1 MSEQKRSTPQR
12 SDAPTQRRR
21 SNASPRRRPSRRG
34 GMPQWLSGWLEHMAL
49 FFSTLGARI
58 RRIGPRA
65 RTVMRESR
73 ARNFPE
79 SNRFLVQVFLVIGG
93 MFPMWRSLLHE
104 RIMAHR
110 RQRSHAAGE
119 HEDRWRRHA
128 RRVNPFYFIGGAA
141 VVAAIA
147 LFFSFYTLGTT
158 VEYNGSV
165 VDTVASAAQARKAA
179 SKLESI
185 TTETLGKSYEIAK
198 DAIHYST
205 AFVRRSD
212 VTDST
217 TFEQDLADE
226 LGQVTYGY
234 SLYVDDELIG
244 STQYAGALDELLK
257 QIKQV
262 YASADTLSVDFVENV
277 RIAEGYVPTDSVMN
291 LGAEILNST
300 KSGEVTY
307 TVVKGDTWGQIANN
321 NGMTAAE
328 LEALNPGYDINRIH
342 IGDALTLSNA
352 VPYLTVKVT
361 ERQNYVEDVNYDV
374 NYVSDSSMY
383 QGDERVISKGLR
395 HGRRRGGR
403 HLCQRRGAGAHGH
416 LVRHALRPCGRDA
429 RPRHEGAPHLVPH
442 RQLPLA
448 VLGPHH
454 LALWLP
460 QHRHPRRDEQPQG
473 YRHRLLLW
481 HANLRRR
488 RRPRDLRGLQGRDG
502 LRRHHRPQQRL
513 CHVLRAQ
520 LVAARFRGTDGL
532 QGPAGRQSGPQR
544 RRQRCPLPLR
554 HSEKRQ
560 LRQPAELSKLKSKGS
575 HPMDGI
581 PLILGD
587 RTSLRAL
594 PP

>member
-12 SDAPTQRRR
+12 SEAPTQRRR
-21 SNASPRRRPSRRG
+21 SGSSPRRRPSRRG

-49 FFSTLGARI
+49 VFSTLGARI

-104 RIMAHR
+104 RVMAHR

-119 HEDRWRRHA
+119 HEDRWRRQA

-198 DAIHYST
+198 DAIHYSM

-291 LGAEILNST
+291 LGEIAEILNST

-383 QGDERVISKGLR
+383 QGDERVISKGSFGKADIVADVTYINGEEQERTVISSVTLSDPVAETR
-395 HGRRRGGR
+395 ARGTKVRPTWYPTGSFRWPCSGRITSRFGYRNTGIRGATRNHKGIDIACARGTPIYAADGGR
-403 HLCQRRGAGAHGH
+403 VIFSGYKGAMGYVVIIDHNNGYVTYYEH
-416 LVRHALRPCGRDA
+416 NGSLLVSAGQTVYK
-429 RPRHEGAPHLVPH
+429 G
-442 RQLPLA
+442 
-448 VLGPHH
+448 
-454 LALWLP
+454 
-460 QHRHPRRDEQPQG
+460 
-473 YRHRLLLW
+473 
-481 HANLRRR
+481 
-488 RRPRDLRGLQGRDG
+488 
-502 LRRHHRPQQRL
+502 QQI
-513 CHVLRAQ
+513 AK
-520 LVAARFRGTDGL
+520 
-532 QGPAGRQSGPQR
+532 AGRSGVASGVHCHFGIQR
-544 RRQRCPLPLR
+544 NGSYVNPLNY
-554 HSEKRQ
+554 
-560 LRQPAELSKLKSKGS
+560 LS
-575 HPMDGI
+575 
-581 PLILGD
+581 
-587 RTSLRAL
+587 
-594 PP
+594 

>member
-104 RIMAHR
+104 RVMAHR

-205 AFVRRSD
+205 AFVRCSD

-291 LGAEILNST
+291 LGEIAEILNST

-352 VPYLTVKVT
+352 VPYLTVTVT

-383 QGDERVISKGLR
+383 QGDERVISKGSFGKADIVADVTYVNGEEQERTIISSVTLSDPVAETR
-395 HGRRRGGR
+395 ARGTKVRPTWYPTGSFRWPCSGRITSYFGYRSTGIRGATRNHKGIDIACSYGTPIYAADGGR
-403 HLCQRRGAGAHGH
+403 VTYAGYKGAMGYVVIIDHNNGYVTYYEH
-416 LVRHALRPCGRDA
+416 NSSLLVSAGQTVYK
-429 RPRHEGAPHLVPH
+429 G
-442 RQLPLA
+442 
-448 VLGPHH
+448 
-454 LALWLP
+454 
-460 QHRHPRRDEQPQG
+460 
-473 YRHRLLLW
+473 
-481 HANLRRR
+481 
-488 RRPRDLRGLQGRDG
+488 
-502 LRRHHRPQQRL
+502 QQ
-513 CHVLRAQ
+513 
-520 LVAARFRGTDGL
+520 VAK
-532 QGPAGRQSGPQR
+532 AGRSGVASGVHCHFGIQR
-544 RRQRCPLPLR
+544 NGSYVNPLNY
-554 HSEKRQ
+554 
-560 LRQPAELSKLKSKGS
+560 LS
-575 HPMDGI
+575 
-581 PLILGD
+581 
-587 RTSLRAL
+587 
-594 PP
+594 

>member
-21 SNASPRRRPSRRG
+21 SNASPRRRTSRRG

-93 MFPMWRSLLHE
+93 MFPMWHSLLHE
-104 RIMAHR
+104 RIMARR
-110 RQRSHAAGE
+110 RQRSHAAGV
-119 HEDRWRRHA
+119 HEDRWRRQA

-158 VEYNGSV
+158 VEYNGSM

-205 AFVRRSD
+205 TFVRRSD
-212 VTDST
+212 VTDAT

-291 LGAEILNST
+291 LGEIAEILNST

-383 QGDERVISKGLR
+383 QGDERVISKGSFGKADIVADVTYINGEEQERTVISSVTLSDPVAETR
-395 HGRRRGGR
+395 ARGTKVRPTWYPTGSFRWPCSGRITSRFGYRNTGIRGATSNHKGIDIACSYGTPIYAADGGR
-403 HLCQRRGAGAHGH
+403 VTYAGYKGAMGYVVIIDHNNGYVTYYEH
-416 LVRHALRPCGRDA
+416 NSSLLVSAGQTVYK
-429 RPRHEGAPHLVPH
+429 G
-442 RQLPLA
+442 
-448 VLGPHH
+448 
-454 LALWLP
+454 
-460 QHRHPRRDEQPQG
+460 
-473 YRHRLLLW
+473 
-481 HANLRRR
+481 
-488 RRPRDLRGLQGRDG
+488 
-502 LRRHHRPQQRL
+502 QQ
-513 CHVLRAQ
+513 
-520 LVAARFRGTDGL
+520 VAK
-532 QGPAGRQSGPQR
+532 AGRSGVASGVHCHFGIQR
-544 RRQRCPLPLR
+544 NGSYVNPLNY
-554 HSEKRQ
+554 
-560 LRQPAELSKLKSKGS
+560 LS
-575 HPMDGI
+575 
-581 PLILGD
+581 
-587 RTSLRAL
+587 
-594 PP
+594 

>member
-21 SNASPRRRPSRRG
+21 SNASPRRRSSRRG
-34 GMPQWLSGWLEHMAL
+34 GMPQWLSGWIEHMAL
-49 FFSTLGARI
+49 LFSTLGARI

-104 RIMAHR
+104 RVMAHR

-119 HEDRWRRHA
+119 HEDRWRRQA

-198 DAIHYST
+198 DAIHYSM

-212 VTDST
+212 VTDAT

-244 STQYAGALDELLK
+244 STQYVGALDELLK

-291 LGAEILNST
+291 LGEIAEILNST

-383 QGDERVISKGLR
+383 QGDERVISKGSFGKADIVADVTYINGEEQERTVISSVTLSDPVAETR
-395 HGRRRGGR
+395 ARGTKVRPTWYPTGSFRWPCSGRITSRFGYRNTGIRGATRNHKGIDIACARGTPIYAADGGR
-403 HLCQRRGAGAHGH
+403 VIFSGYKGAMGYVVIIDHNNGYVTYYEH
-416 LVRHALRPCGRDA
+416 NGSLLVSAGQTVYK
-429 RPRHEGAPHLVPH
+429 G
-442 RQLPLA
+442 
-448 VLGPHH
+448 
-454 LALWLP
+454 
-460 QHRHPRRDEQPQG
+460 
-473 YRHRLLLW
+473 
-481 HANLRRR
+481 
-488 RRPRDLRGLQGRDG
+488 
-502 LRRHHRPQQRL
+502 QQI
-513 CHVLRAQ
+513 AK
-520 LVAARFRGTDGL
+520 
-532 QGPAGRQSGPQR
+532 AGRSGVASGVHCHFGIQR
-544 RRQRCPLPLR
+544 NGSYVNPLNY
-554 HSEKRQ
+554 
-560 LRQPAELSKLKSKGS
+560 LS
-575 HPMDGI
+575 
-581 PLILGD
+581 
-587 RTSLRAL
+587 
-594 PP
+594 

>member
-1 MSEQKRSTPQR
+1 
-12 SDAPTQRRR
+12 
-21 SNASPRRRPSRRG
+21 
-34 GMPQWLSGWLEHMAL
+34 MPQWLSGWIEHMAL

-104 RIMAHR
+104 RIMARR
-110 RQRSHAAGE
+110 RQRSHAAGV

-185 TTETLGKSYEIAK
+185 TTETLGESYEIAK

-212 VTDST
+212 VTDAT

-291 LGAEILNST
+291 LGEIAEILNST

-383 QGDERVISKGLR
+383 QGDERVISKGSFGKADIVADVTYINGEEQERTVISSVTLSDPVAETR
-395 HGRRRGGR
+395 ARGTKVRPTWYPTGSFRWPCSGRITSYFGYRSTGIRGATSNHKGIDIACSYGTPIYAADGGR
-403 HLCQRRGAGAHGH
+403 VTYAGYKGAMGYVVIIDHNNGYVTYYEH
-416 LVRHALRPCGRDA
+416 NSSLLVSAGQTVYK
-429 RPRHEGAPHLVPH
+429 G
-442 RQLPLA
+442 
-448 VLGPHH
+448 
-454 LALWLP
+454 
-460 QHRHPRRDEQPQG
+460 
-473 YRHRLLLW
+473 
-481 HANLRRR
+481 
-488 RRPRDLRGLQGRDG
+488 
-502 LRRHHRPQQRL
+502 QQ
-513 CHVLRAQ
+513 
-520 LVAARFRGTDGL
+520 VAK
-532 QGPAGRQSGPQR
+532 AGRSGVASGVHCHFGIQR
-544 RRQRCPLPLR
+544 NGSYVNPLNY
-554 HSEKRQ
+554 
-560 LRQPAELSKLKSKGS
+560 LS
-575 HPMDGI
+575 
-581 PLILGD
+581 
-587 RTSLRAL
+587 
-594 PP
+594 

>member
-12 SDAPTQRRR
+12 SEAPTQRRR
-21 SNASPRRRPSRRG
+21 SNASPRRRSSRRG
-34 GMPQWLSGWLEHMAL
+34 GMPQWLSGWIEHMAL

-104 RIMAHR
+104 RVMAHR

-119 HEDRWRRHA
+119 HEDRWRRQA

-198 DAIHYST
+198 DAIHYSM

-291 LGAEILNST
+291 LGEIAEILNST

-352 VPYLTVKVT
+352 VPYLNVKVT

-383 QGDERVISKGLR
+383 QGDERVISKGSFGKADIVADVTYVNGEEQERTVISSVTLSDPVAETR
-395 HGRRRGGR
+395 ARGTKVRPTWYPTGSFRWPCSGRITSRFGYRNTGIRGATRNHKGIDIACARGTPIYAADGGR
-403 HLCQRRGAGAHGH
+403 VIFSGYKGAMGYVVIIDHNNGYVTYYEH
-416 LVRHALRPCGRDA
+416 NGSLLVSAGQTVYK
-429 RPRHEGAPHLVPH
+429 G
-442 RQLPLA
+442 
-448 VLGPHH
+448 
-454 LALWLP
+454 
-460 QHRHPRRDEQPQG
+460 
-473 YRHRLLLW
+473 
-481 HANLRRR
+481 
-488 RRPRDLRGLQGRDG
+488 
-502 LRRHHRPQQRL
+502 QQI
-513 CHVLRAQ
+513 AK
-520 LVAARFRGTDGL
+520 
-532 QGPAGRQSGPQR
+532 AGRSGVASGVHCHFGIQR
-544 RRQRCPLPLR
+544 NGSYVNPLNY
-554 HSEKRQ
+554 
-560 LRQPAELSKLKSKGS
+560 LS
-575 HPMDGI
+575 
-581 PLILGD
+581 
-587 RTSLRAL
+587 
-594 PP
+594 

>member
-21 SNASPRRRPSRRG
+21 SNASPRRRSSRRG
-34 GMPQWLSGWLEHMAL
+34 GMPQWLSGWIEHMAL
-49 FFSTLGARI
+49 LFSTLGARI

-104 RIMAHR
+104 RVMAHR

-119 HEDRWRRHA
+119 HEDRWRRQA

-198 DAIHYST
+198 DAIHYSM

-212 VTDST
+212 VTDAM

-291 LGAEILNST
+291 LGEIAEILNST

-361 ERQNYVEDVNYDV
+361 ERLNYVEDVNYDV

-383 QGDERVISKGLR
+383 QGDERVISKGSFGKADIVADVTYINGEEQERTVISSVTLSDPVAETR
-395 HGRRRGGR
+395 ARGTKVRPTWYPTGSFRWPCSGRITSRFGYRNTGIRGATRNHKGIDIACARGTPIYAADGGR
-403 HLCQRRGAGAHGH
+403 VIFSGYKGAMGYVVIIDHNNGYVTYYEH
-416 LVRHALRPCGRDA
+416 NGSLLVSAGQTVYK
-429 RPRHEGAPHLVPH
+429 G
-442 RQLPLA
+442 
-448 VLGPHH
+448 
-454 LALWLP
+454 
-460 QHRHPRRDEQPQG
+460 
-473 YRHRLLLW
+473 
-481 HANLRRR
+481 
-488 RRPRDLRGLQGRDG
+488 
-502 LRRHHRPQQRL
+502 QQI
-513 CHVLRAQ
+513 AK
-520 LVAARFRGTDGL
+520 
-532 QGPAGRQSGPQR
+532 AGRSGVASGVHCHFGIQR
-544 RRQRCPLPLR
+544 NGSYVNPLNY
-554 HSEKRQ
+554 
-560 LRQPAELSKLKSKGS
+560 LS
-575 HPMDGI
+575 
-581 PLILGD
+581 
-587 RTSLRAL
+587 
-594 PP
+594 